1 MITILKNK
9 KIFQYYTIIK
19 KYQAGI
25 ILYGWEIQS
34 IKYKN
39 ININNSYIEIKKNKI
54 PYLIGT
60 KINPIQKNY
69 QNTSKTR
76 KIKILL
82 KKKEI
87 NSIYNKIK
95 IKGYTLILI
104 SLILKKPWYKII
116 IGLSKGKKKYDK
128 KKYIKEKENKK
139 LNKNIDLKIFKP
151 YNI

>member
-9 KIFQYYTIIK
+9 KIFKYYTIIK

-39 ININNSYIEIKKNKI
+39 INIDNSYVKIKKNKI

-60 KINPIQKNY
+60 KIKPIQKNY
-69 QNTSKTR
+69 QNILKTR

-128 KKYIKEKENKK
+128 KNIKEKVNKK
-139 LNKNIDLKIFKP
+139 INKNIDLKIFNY
-151 YNI
+151 YNK

>member
-1 MITILKNK
+1 MNKILNNK
-9 KIFQYYTIIK
+9 KIYHYYKIKK

-25 ILYGWEIQS
+25 ILYGWEVQS

-39 ININNSYIEIKKNKI
+39 ININNSYIKIEKDKI

-60 KINPIQKNY
+60 KITPIQKKNIKK
-69 QNTSKTR
+69 KTR

-95 IKGYTLILI
+95 FKKYIIILI
-104 SLILKKPWYKII
+104 SLIIKKPWFKII
-116 IGLSKGKKKYDK
+116 IGLSKGKKKYNK
-128 KKYIKEKENKK
+128 KKYIKDKEFKK
-139 LNKNIDLKIFKP
+139 TKKYWF
-151 YNI
+151 